1 MAKETQQVEEQEPRP
16 SPSPAP
22 TGTELELGTQA
33 TEWSTQP
40 EAASRE
46 LPHITTSIQCQVQ
59 LVEWYLCFE
68 DGEAAWC
75 QIPYTEN
82 MEDGNQTV
90 IVEFILLGFGNVPE
104 METLL
109 FLLFLLIYIVTMTG
123 NILIITLVV
132 TDQHLQTPMYIF
144 VGNLSFLEICYSS
157 AILPRLLASLLTG
170 NKTISVLGCLVQL
183 YFFGIMA
190 NTEALLLT
198 AMSCDRY
205 VAICNPLR
213 YAALMNGRVC
223 FQLVAGCWISSVVLC
238 CIAIVFLFQLTY
250 CGLNEIDH
258 FFCDI
263 SPVIKLSCGDTRT
276 LQEITFIVCTV
287 GTMIPSVLTLITYVC
302 IITAILRI
310 PSTTG
315 RKKAFSTCS
324 SHLIVLTV
332 FYGTVF
338 TVYVGPIANTP
349 KVLHKIF
356 SLCYTVLTPMINPV
370 IYSLRNKDVNES
382 LRKNILKPLA
392 LRKRLGMG
400 KDKF

>member
-1 MAKETQQVEEQEPRP
+1 
-16 SPSPAP
+16 
-22 TGTELELGTQA
+22 
-33 TEWSTQP
+33 
-40 EAASRE
+40 
-46 LPHITTSIQCQVQ
+46 
-59 LVEWYLCFE
+59 
-68 DGEAAWC
+68 
-75 QIPYTEN
+75 
-82 MEDGNQTV
+82 MEDGNQTL

-109 FLLFLLIYIVTMTG
+109 FLLLLLIYIVTMTG
-123 NILIITLVV
+123 NTLIITLVV

-157 AILPRLLASLLTG
+157 AILCRLLASLLTG
-170 NKTISVLGCLVQL
+170 NKTISVSGCLVQL

-190 NTEALLLT
+190 NSEALLLT

-205 VAICNPLR
+205 LAICNPLR
-213 YAALMNGRVC
+213 NAALMNGRVC
-223 FQLVAGCWISSVVLC
+223 FQLVAGCWISSVVVC
-238 CIAIVFLFQLTY
+238 GIAIVFLFQITF

-287 GTMIPSVLTLITYVC
+287 GTMIPSVLTPITYVC
-302 IITAILRI
+302 IITTILRI

-315 RKKAFSTCS
+315 KKKAFST
-324 SHLIVLTV
+324 HLIVLTV

-356 SLCYTVLTPMINPV
+356 SLCYTVLIPTINPV

-382 LRKNILKPLA
+382 LRENILKRLA
-392 LRKRLGMG
+392 LRKRLRMRKTNCSLRYNAGELIW
-400 KDKF
+400 FL